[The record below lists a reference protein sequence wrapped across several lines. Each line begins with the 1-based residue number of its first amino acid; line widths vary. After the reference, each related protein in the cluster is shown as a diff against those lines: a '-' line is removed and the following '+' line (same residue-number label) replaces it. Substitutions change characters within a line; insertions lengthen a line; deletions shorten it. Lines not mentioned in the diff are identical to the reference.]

1 MYEGFKKSRN
11 MSSIYKK
18 GRDGYYYYQAYV
30 YNSDSNKKDKRV
42 FHALRTKDL
51 LEAKTKQNELDL
63 QYEKRIQSDSDSKRL
78 SYNIKLKP
86 TIAIVILTI
95 AVTVLVVESFFPKT
109 VNQNTSGFIIP
120 EKNEVLDI
128 KNNAMPEFE
137 PEKPIIEK
145 TSAQKNLVPEPKQK
159 TSKTTIP
166 KYTIERVDKL
176 SDSFGQGKVYV
187 TIDENSSKDSQHLLC
202 SSLMKQYNEFS
213 NIIICLYSNNRA
225 GKDLAKGNDENISI
239 EEQKRSWLAMY
250 TYNSVEGEYFDD
262 NPSRYIGVY

>member
-1 MYEGFKKSRN
+1 

-30 YNSDSNKKDKRV
+30 YNSDSNKNDKRV

-63 QYEKRIQSDSDSKRL
+63 QYKKRIQSDSDSKRL
-78 SYNIKLKP
+78 LYNIKLKP

-120 EKNEVLDI
+120 EKNEVLDK
-128 KNNAMPEFE
+128 KNNGMAEFKPEKPMNNE
-137 PEKPIIEK
+137 SIKPIIEK
-145 TSAQKNLVPEPKQK
+145 TSGQKKLIPEPKQK
-159 TSKTTIP
+159 TSKATIP
-166 KYTIERVDKL
+166 KYTIERVDIL
-176 SDSFGQGKVYV
+176 SNSFEQGKVYV

-202 SSLMKQYNEFS
+202 SSLMKRYNEFS

-225 GKDLAKGNDENISI
+225 GKDLAKGNDEIISI

-262 NPSRYIGVY
+262 NPSRYIGIY